1 MAYDNIQQILS
12 KLENHEKRI
21 RAFESEGAK
30 DLKTVPLGKKRK
42 VNPKNKGEDLFSPIQ
57 KLLKDGFF
65 AEWRTDLEVC
75 NTLTLKLLT
84 KKTPLR
90 ASVVNVLRA
99 MIKKGLLAR
108 KKIQKDKRS
117 VFAYK
122 QVS

>member
-1 MAYDNIQQILS
+1 MAYDNVQQILG
-12 KLENHEKRI
+12 KLEDHEKRI
-21 RAFESEGAK
+21 RALEGRKVK
-30 DLKTVPLGKKRK
+30 DLKMASLEEERK
-42 VNPKNKGEDLFSPIQ
+42 TNTRNKGEDLFPPIE

-65 AEWRTDLEVC
+65 AEWRTDIEVC

-99 MIKKGLLAR
+99 MVKKGLLIR
-108 KKIQKDKRS
+108 EKIQKGKR
-117 VFAYK
+117 FILAYK